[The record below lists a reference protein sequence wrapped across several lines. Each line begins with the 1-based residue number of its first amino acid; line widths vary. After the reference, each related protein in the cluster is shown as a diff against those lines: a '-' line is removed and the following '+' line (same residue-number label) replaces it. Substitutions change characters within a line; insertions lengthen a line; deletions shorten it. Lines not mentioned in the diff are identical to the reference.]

1 MVVAAERHA
10 AQAGLAMLLAGG
22 NAIDAAVATSF
33 ALGVTEPYHS
43 GLGGGGFLLIRLA
56 SGEVIAL
63 DTRETAPAAATRDMF
78 VAPGVAPDA
87 SRNGPL
93 AVATPSLLAGLALAL
108 ERWGTKSLAEV
119 MAPAIALAADG
130 FPISLRHA
138 RILEVWKGMGLAA
151 RFPET
156 AAIQLPAGR
165 RTRSRR
171 AGRCASRSSRRR
183 CARSPATVRSSSST
197 AGWRRRSPDEV
208 QRRGGV
214 LAAADLASYEPVL
227 RPPLRGTYRGFEV
240 YSFPPPSS
248 GGIALIEML
257 NILEGFDLAPLGAGS
272 SASIHRIT
280 ESMKLA
286 FADRAAYL
294 GDPDFVAVPTE
305 QLIAKDYAAK
315 LRARLLPSRWR
326 RAPWTWGQDEVAIRV
341 DGPGLGALP
350 PSATS
355 GTAEEHG
362 GSTTHLSVTDG
373 AGNAVAITQTVNLLF
388 GSGITVPGTGIVL
401 NDEMDD
407 FSVAPNQPN
416 AFGLVDVN
424 GTNAV
429 APGKRPLSSMTPT
442 LVLEDGKVRMVA
454 GSPGGPR
461 IITTV
466 LLALLNV
473 IDFGLDPSE
482 ALAQPRFHHQWVP
495 DELSV
500 EAGIPADVQDALRAR
515 GHVAEGGGA
524 QLVQCGGDRD
534 RSEDRLAPRRQRSA
548 LGRTGCWLLTTGST
562 SLPRAISPACVWCS
576 RPAYPVPGASR
587 RRDSSTP
594 RGFRSR
600 AWCRSSVATTT
611 HCARGPGATMRR
623 SPSGTTSRR
632 ATTGSTSRCWPSGSR
647 PRRA

>member
-1 MVVAAERHA
+1 MRRTGRVLASSLIALAVVAWLALPLASRAAAPAPAVGMHGMVVAAERNA
-10 AQAGLAMLLAGG
+10 AQAGLAMLRAGG

-56 SGEVIAL
+56 NGEVIAL
-63 DTRETAPAAATRDMF
+63 DARETAPAAASRDMF
-78 VAPGVAPDA
+78 VARGVAKDA
-87 SRNGPL
+87 SRSGPL
-93 AVATPSLLAGLALAL
+93 AVATPGMLAGLALAL
-108 ERWGTKSLAEV
+108 ERYGTKSLAEV

-138 RILEVWKGMGLAA
+138 RVLEAWKAMGLAG

-156 AAIQLPAGR
+156 AAIQLPPAGVPIAPGWKLVQPELAATLR
-165 RTRSRR
+165 KIARVGPAEFYKGSL
-171 AGRCASRSSRRR
+171 AGAI
-183 CARSPATVRSSSST
+183 AA
-197 AGWRRRSPDEV
+197 EM

-214 LAAADLASYEPVL
+214 LTESDLAGYTPVV
-227 RPPLRGTYRGFEV
+227 RPPLRGHYRGFEV
-240 YSFPPPSS
+240 ISFPPPSS
-248 GGIALIEML
+248 GGVALIEML
-257 NILEGFDLAPLGAGS
+257 NILEGFELRPLGAGS
-272 SASIHRIT
+272 SASIHRIA

-315 LRARLLPSRWR
+315 LRAQILPSRWR
-326 RAPWTWGQDEVAIRV
+326 RAPWTWGEDEVAIHV
-341 DGPGLGALP
+341 PGPGLGEIPL
-350 PSATS
+350 S
-355 GTAEEHG
+355 HG
-362 GSTTHLSVTDG
+362 GTTHFSVTDA
-373 AGNAVAITQTVNLLF
+373 AGNAVATTQTVNLLF

-442 LVLEDGKVRMVA
+442 LVLENGKVRIVA

-482 ALAQPRFHHQWVP
+482 AIAAPRFHHQWVP
-495 DELSV
+495 DELSI
-500 EAGIPADVQDALRAR
+500 EAGIPADVQDGLRRR
-515 GHVAEGGGA
+515 GHAVKVAERNWSSA
-524 QLVQCGGDRD
+524 QVIAID
-534 RSEDRLAPRRQRSA
+534 PK
-548 LGRTGCWLLTTGST
+548 TGWHL
-562 SLPRAISPACVWCS
+562 
-576 RPAYPVPGASR
+576 
-587 RRDSSTP
+587 
-594 RGFRSR
+594 
-600 AWCRSSVATTT
+600 
-611 HCARGPGATMRR
+611 GATD
-623 SPSGTTSRR
+623 
-632 ATTGSTSRCWPSGSR
+632 
-647 PRRA
+647 PRTDGLAVGY